1 MEQSY
6 KPLARADG
14 LVVQRMQDET
24 LVYDLAAHRAY
35 CLNATAAQIWTLC
48 DSARTVSEISRAI
61 SGRQNMDDL
70 VWLALD
76 QLAEFNLIDGHVQR
90 SNDRESRRRVLKTVG
105 LTALVALP
113 AISSLA
119 TPKDSRASLSACIC
133 TSTAQCLQ
141 PPCKGTCGPLGI
153 CV

>member
-1 MEQSY
+1 
-6 KPLARADG
+6 
-14 LVVQRMQDET
+14 
-24 LVYDLAAHRAY
+24 
-35 CLNATAAQIWTLC
+35 
-48 DSARTVSEISRAI
+48 
-61 SGRQNMDDL
+61 MDDL